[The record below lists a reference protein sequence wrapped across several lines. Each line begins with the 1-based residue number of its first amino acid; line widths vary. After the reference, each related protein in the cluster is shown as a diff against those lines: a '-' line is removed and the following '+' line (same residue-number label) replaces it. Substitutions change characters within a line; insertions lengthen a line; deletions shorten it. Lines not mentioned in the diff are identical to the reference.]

1 MCYNRFKRDLKL
13 LGGRPTPW
21 PLITLTELNNKRTR
35 QRNRG
40 AILFAITLMLFAGCK
55 LALPD
60 YSVLVPTSSIVGRWN
75 LSGVGVNLTLWF
87 YDDGTMHRESTVG
100 GWTTETAGY
109 YTASGT
115 TLTQQYIGS
124 ASDVSTFAVSGQI
137 LTLTIVGWGSI
148 PVERQETLDRP
159 TNSRPTIAVHEAAS
173 TASVGDT
180 ISCTAVASDTDVGQT
195 LVYGWF
201 VDDVAQAGATTD
213 SFNYVVPSPGSTT
226 HTIKAVVS
234 DGYDVAADSV
244 VLTVAA
250 AVSTGF
256 EQWNGSSWV
265 SLGLSVPAG
274 TVNAF
279 TYYGNP
285 TVRLSNNELWT
296 YSSGAWSQLGF
307 SAPSDTVQATSL
319 DSSLASLH
327 YAETRNATGDAS
339 MYDTGTTAWLA
350 MSATYP
356 LLSIPSS
363 SIDFLLGGSGLLV
376 VLSDGTLQECNYS
389 APPLAPFGGQL
400 QGTIAR
406 IAFGDLGST
415 VAMLAVTN
423 AGEIYTCAGSPDT
436 WVDSGVAVPSGTLD
450 VFLCGGKLT
459 IRR

>member
-1 MCYNRFKRDLKL
+1 L
-13 LGGRPTPW
+13 
-21 PLITLTELNNKRTR
+21 
-35 QRNRG
+35 
-40 AILFAITLMLFAGCK
+40 
-55 LALPD
+55 
-60 YSVLVPTSSIVGRWN
+60 
-75 LSGVGVNLTLWF
+75 
-87 YDDGTMHRESTVG
+87 
-100 GWTTETAGY
+100 
-109 YTASGT
+109 
-115 TLTQQYIGS
+115 
-124 ASDVSTFAVSGQI
+124 
-137 LTLTIVGWGSI
+137 
-148 PVERQETLDRP
+148 ERQESLDRP
-159 TNSRPTIAVHEAAS
+159 TNTRPTITAHEAAS

-195 LVYGWF
+195 LVYQWF
-201 VDDVAQAGATTD
+201 VDDVAQSGATAA
-213 SFNYVVPSPGSTT
+213 SFDFVVPSPASTT
-226 HTIKAVVS
+226 HTIRAVVS

-244 VLTVAA
+244 VLTVGA
-250 AVSTGF
+250 AVPAGF
-256 EQWNGSSWV
+256 EQWSGSSWV
-265 SLGLSVPAG
+265 SLGIGVPAG

-296 YSSGAWSQLGF
+296 YTGSAWSQLGF

-327 YAETRNATGDAS
+327 YAETRNAAGDAY
-339 MYDTGTTAWLA
+339 MYDTGTSAWLSL
-350 MSATYP
+350 SATYP
-356 LLSIPSS
+356 LLSIPSG

-389 APPLAPFGGQL
+389 APPLAPFGVQL

-415 VAMLAVTN
+415 VVMLAVTSS
-423 AGEIYTCAGSPDT
+423 GEIYTCTGMPDT